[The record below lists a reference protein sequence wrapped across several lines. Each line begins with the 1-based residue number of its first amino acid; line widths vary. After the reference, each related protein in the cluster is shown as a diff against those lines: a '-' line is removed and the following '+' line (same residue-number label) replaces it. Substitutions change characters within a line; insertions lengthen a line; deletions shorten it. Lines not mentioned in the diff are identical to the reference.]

1 MTELPDRS
9 TPIVRFTLATLAVNL
24 LVIVWGA
31 LVRATG
37 SGAGCGNHWPLC
49 NGAVI
54 PPSPTVHTLIEL
66 THRVTS
72 GLALLLIV
80 ALVIWTRR
88 RFAVGHWARRGA
100 VASLLLML
108 VEAAIG
114 AGLVKFELVAHDAS
128 LARALSLG
136 AHLVNTQLLLAAIWL
151 TARWADGRR
160 APTLTETGR
169 RAWWLALAL
178 LLLLIVGMSGAVA
191 SLGDTLFPARSLA
204 EGLAQD
210 RDPTAHVLV
219 RLRVWHPALALLA
232 GSVWIALVQ
241 AVRHWHSDPR
251 LQRAARIV
259 GTMVLVQWS
268 VGLLAL
274 VLLVPM
280 AMQLLHL
287 VTADLLWLT
296 AVQLVSEACAPQ
308 VERTTVANMFDAS
321 ASRTVPA
328 PSTR

>member
-1 MTELPDRS
+1 MTDLPDRS
-9 TPIVRFTLATLAVNL
+9 APIVRFTLVTLALNL

-49 NGAVI
+49 NGEVI

-88 RFAVGHWARRGA
+88 RFSAGHWARRGA
-100 VASLLLML
+100 VASLILML

-128 LARALSLG
+128 LARAFSLG
-136 AHLVNTQLLLAAIWL
+136 AHLVNTQLLLAAILL
-151 TARWADGRR
+151 TARWAAGRH
-160 APTLTETGR
+160 APTLAVAGR
-169 RAWWLALAL
+169 RWWWLALVL
-178 LLLLIVGMSGAVA
+178 LGLLIVGMSGAIA
-191 SLGDTLFPARSLA
+191 SLGDTLFPARSLT

-210 RDPTAHVLV
+210 RDPTAHVLL
-219 RLRVWHPALALLA
+219 RLRVWHPALALVT
-232 GSVWIALVQ
+232 GSLLIAL
-241 AVRHWHSDPR
+241 AVAGRRWHDDPR
-251 LQRAARIV
+251 LERAARIV
-259 GTMVLVQWS
+259 GTMVMVQWS

-274 VLLVPM
+274 VMLVPM
-280 AMQLLHL
+280 ALQLLHL
-287 VTADLLWLT
+287 ITADLLWLA
-296 AVQLVSEACAPQ
+296 AVHLAVEACAPQ
-308 VERTTVANMFDAS
+308 IERTTVATMFAAS
-321 ASRTVPA
+321 ASNTVPA